1 MPSPRKKPASSK
13 KPGSQRR
20 ELKTQRLELRVAPSA
35 KKVIHQ
41 AMSVTGLA
49 AGDLAYEGAR
59 RLLEEH
65 QRMVLLAADRDA
77 FIAAIERNPQ
87 PASRLVEALRRHRR
101 LLG

>member
-1 MPSPRKKPASSK
+1 MPSSRKKPASSK
-13 KPGSQRR
+13 KLGSQQR

-65 QRMVLLAADRDA
+65 QRMVLLGSDRDA
-77 FIAAIERNPQ
+77 FISAIERNPQ
-87 PASRLVEALRRHRR
+87 PTPRLVEALRHHRR